1 MNWGKGIVIG
11 MGLFIAF
18 ITFLVV
24 NLVSQTVDLE
34 SEDYYKREINYEQ
47 EIAALTNANQLK
59 ERIKVTTDNAY
70 LIIQLPNE
78 IEVSEVEVGLIRPDD
93 QKLDKKY
100 TIRGTKSF
108 LISKS
113 ELKKGAYN
121 LEIVYKSDSK
131 PCMQKETVYI

>member
-47 EIAALTNANQLK
+47 EITALNNANQL
-59 ERIKVTTDNAY
+59 EELVVVSTDNDY
-70 LIIQLPNE
+70 LVVQLPK
-78 IEVSEVEVGLIRPDD
+78 EVEVANVEVRLIRPDD
-93 QKLDKKY
+93 QKLDKTY
-100 TIRGTKSF
+100 AIRGTKSF
-108 LISKS
+108 LIDKS

-121 LEIVYKSDSK
+121 IEIYYQSNSK